1 MVSIGAYYDGMNSL
15 GKVLSVIVLLTLIAG
30 SAHATTEITLDTGTE
45 TFTGLLL
52 EGSDSPNVGVVFFH
66 GRGQHPDGDVVRHLR
81 NSLHADGYTT
91 LSLENPVPVT
101 GNTSFDDYKTHE
113 DTIDDQVFARA
124 TAAVNELVSRNSRI
138 DTLIISGFSL
148 GSRFATAVA
157 AAWEQGL
164 LIGISPGIE
173 LAGLVGAGM
182 YSGIGATS
190 PTIIPPATTDD
201 INVYDTLRNLELIAG
216 IPVLDI
222 YGHLD
227 SSAADLA
234 PARRAAYAGNPDA
247 YTQAELTCPDFN
259 TETWYARSGGLAVP
273 YAENRCHQLRNGF
286 LTEEDAI
293 NQNVNFRLRGT
304 PDAPLESSAS
314 EWIAANVPLTPA
326 PPARGLPFLPLL
338 LDSE

>member
-1 MVSIGAYYDGMNSL
+1 MNSPV
-15 GKVLSVIVLLTLIAG
+15 KVLYIFIFWALAAG
-30 SAHATTEITLDTGTE
+30 SGHATIEISIDTGTE

-52 EGSDSPNVGVVFFH
+52 EGSDSPSVGVIFFH

-81 NSLHADGYTT
+81 NSLHAEGYTT

-164 LIGISPGIE
+164 LTGISPGIE

-227 SSAADLA
+227 SGAANPA
-234 PARRAAYAGNPDA
+234 PARRSAFGGDPGA
-247 YTQAELTCPDFN
+247 YTQAELTCPDFSS
-259 TETWYARSGGLAVP
+259 ETWYARNSGLPVP
-273 YAENRCHQLRNGF
+273 YEENRCHQLRNGF
-286 LTEEDAI
+286 LTAEHAI
-293 NQNVNFRLRGT
+293 NQSVDLRLRGT
-304 PDAPLESSAS
+304 ADAPLESSAS
-314 EWIAANVPLTPA
+314 SWFATHAPLTP
-326 PPARGLPFLPLL
+326 PPVSRELPFLPLL
-338 LDSE
+338 LDDTP